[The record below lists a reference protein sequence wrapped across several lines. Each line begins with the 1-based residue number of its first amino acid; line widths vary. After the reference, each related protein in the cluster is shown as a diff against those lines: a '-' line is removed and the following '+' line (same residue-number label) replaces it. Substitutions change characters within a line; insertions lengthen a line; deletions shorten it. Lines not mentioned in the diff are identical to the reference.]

1 MRKICVQLQPHRAPE
16 LSMTEVR
23 SVLESIAATPRLVQG
38 HRVDDLNFIF
48 ESPDLDELWR
58 LIEDQ
63 IFREPP
69 WGRLARKA
77 SIVTCEGEQGWD
89 DRLILHH
96 FDPAVARAPGPG
108 TKKRTKNPRCG

>member
-1 MRKICVQLQPHRAPE
+1 MRKICIQLQPHRAPE

-48 ESPDLDELWR
+48 ETPDLEELWR
-58 LIEDQ
+58 LIEDR

-77 SIVTCEGEQGWD
+77 SIVTCDGD
-89 DRLILHH
+89 LTLHH
-96 FDPAVARAPGPG
+96 FDPTVARASSPDQ
-108 TKKRTKNPRCG
+108 KKGKKSPRCG